1 MFPNLDEVE
10 GSQTALLE
18 AEQVATKIV
27 ESASA

>member
-1 MFPNLDEVE
+1 MLDEIE

-18 AEQVATKIV
+18 ADWGVTKIV